1 LTDEEKQDL
10 YKVLDVD
17 RKADEDTIRKAYR
30 QLARHLHPD
39 VNPGDS
45 AAEERFKTVSEAY
58 SVLSDEEKRRNYDE
72 FGEVSLEAG
81 FDADR
86 AREARE
92 AFGRRFGGPG
102 SYEARGPGGFHFGGL
117 DDLVSDLFSR
127 RGWQDVPQA
136 RRGHDLE
143 AELELDFLDAA
154 RGGEHRL
161 SFSRP
166 GADGGLR
173 QETVAVRIPAG
184 VSEGGRIRVPGRGGE
199 GSSGGTSGDLYARIR
214 IRPHPV
220 FRRDGRDLS
229 LDLPVTIAE
238 ATLGAKVPVPTLDG
252 RVTLTIPPGTDSG
265 TRLRLRGKGVPSP
278 SGGAAG
284 DLYATVQIRVP
295 RDLPPEAAEKLE
307 ELAKHDATD
316 PREEML

>member
-102 SYEARGPGGFHFGGL
+102 SYEARGPEGFHFGGL